1 MTNKEL
7 KQKIKENGFAQW
19 QIAEEIGVSDMT
31 IQRWLR
37 SERDTR
43 NQHKIIA
50 ALEELKAKEAAA
62 NE

>member
-1 MTNKEL
+1 MTNAEVKREL
-7 KQKIKENGFAQW
+7 KRNEIAYW
-19 QIAEEIGVSDMT
+19 QVAEIIGVSDMT

>member
-1 MTNKEL
+1 MTNAEL
-7 KQKIKENGFAQW
+7 KRELKRNEIAYW
-19 QIAEEIGVSDMT
+19 QVAEIIGVSDMT

-50 ALEELKAKEAAA
+50 ALEELKAKGAAA